1 MFEED
6 LIKNCLRFL
15 LQGSGC
21 AYYDD
26 LSWYTY
32 ERTARTGSN
41 LREVNL
47 DYAASND
54 EWTYYSSKKQCPFQA
69 GPWTYF
75 QLYIGVELEWGFD
88 TTNVWSMSKHFI
100 DSTPL
105 STPTQIASPL
115 VRKVKIQQD
124 QKAEY
129 LTLAEIEVYDT
140 SNVNQALNKGATE
153 NPPHPDFPA
162 TNGIDGSTTT
172 FFSTEKAQGMY
183 SILLW
188 GIGYIMYVHYVNS
201 LLRIQYRRLVDG

>member
-1 MFEED
+1 MTLLDPGNNVMVEYRIGYVSSTSSFE
-6 LIKNCLRFL
+6 IP
-15 LQGSGC
+15 
-21 AYYDD
+21 
-26 LSWYTY
+26 
-32 ERTARTGSN
+32 
-41 LREVNL
+41 
-47 DYAASND
+47 
-54 EWTYYSSKKQCPFQA
+54 YSSFVKP
-69 GPWTYF
+69 P
-75 QLYIGVELEWGFD
+75 
-88 TTNVWSMSKHFI
+88 
-100 DSTPL
+100 PL
-105 STPTQIASPL
+105 A
-115 VRKVKIQQD
+115 RKVKIQQD

-172 FFSTEKAQGMY
+172 FFSTEKAQGVY

>member
-1 MFEED
+1 
-6 LIKNCLRFL
+6 
-15 LQGSGC
+15 
-21 AYYDD
+21 
-26 LSWYTY
+26 
-32 ERTARTGSN
+32 
-41 LREVNL
+41 
-47 DYAASND
+47 
-54 EWTYYSSKKQCPFQA
+54 
-69 GPWTYF
+69 
-75 QLYIGVELEWGFD
+75 
-88 TTNVWSMSKHFI
+88 MSKHFI

-172 FFSTEKAQGMY
+172 FWRTPC
-183 SILLW
+183 ILIEYGFHICSNPGVL
-188 GIGYIMYVHYVNS
+188 N
-201 LLRIQYRRLVDG
+201 